1 MTFYAKKITEKRLQ
15 GGGRILV
22 TRFPAHGHVS
32 IAGSVLGGT
41 RLAGSA
47 ERAKVHA
54 GMLLEGTDRRSKKE
68 LQIALD
74 RLGASLSFLAGQ
86 SRLIFSGHVRA
97 AHLPELL
104 VILAEMLVLP
114 SFPAR
119 ELEILKRRERASL
132 ALAAQDTNVQA
143 EVALTGLLFDRKHP
157 NFMEQTA
164 VSRDIL
170 EGIQVKDLYTFHQKT
185 LDGSSLILSIAGDIA
200 PGKAF
205 SAAETAFH
213 SLSKRRVSLPPFA
226 KAKPLKARYAATP
239 IKDKAGIDFE
249 LGVATGITNEHPD
262 YAPLLLGMQILGVPG
277 FSGRL
282 MSTVRE
288 AEGLT
293 YGAYTYLSGFYHD
306 TDGYLNIWSNF
317 APELFEKGRVALIRE
332 VKRIVEEGV
341 GEEETRKHRERFDA
355 AFRVR
360 LSNSAALASA
370 AHNALADHKPLSHL
384 DTFPARI
391 RKLTASDVNRVLRK
405 YLIPAKLSESTAGP
419 VEKSS

>member
-1 MTFYAKKITEKRLQ
+1 
-15 GGGRILV
+15 
-22 TRFPAHGHVS
+22 
-32 IAGSVLGGT
+32 
-41 RLAGSA
+41 
-47 ERAKVHA
+47 
-54 GMLLEGTDRRSKKE
+54 
-68 LQIALD
+68 
-74 RLGASLSFLAGQ
+74 
-86 SRLIFSGHVRA
+86 
-97 AHLPELL
+97 
-104 VILAEMLVLP
+104 
-114 SFPAR
+114 
-119 ELEILKRRERASL
+119 
-132 ALAAQDTNVQA
+132 
-143 EVALTGLLFDRKHP
+143 
-157 NFMEQTA
+157 
-164 VSRDIL
+164 
-170 EGIQVKDLYTFHQKT
+170 
-185 LDGSSLILSIAGDIA
+185 
-200 PGKAF
+200 
-205 SAAETAFH
+205 
-213 SLSKRRVSLPPFA
+213 
-226 KAKPLKARYAATP
+226 
-239 IKDKAGIDFE
+239 
-249 LGVATGITNEHPD
+249 
-262 YAPLLLGMQILGVPG
+262 
-277 FSGRL
+277 